1 MRILRKRVHT
11 NTRVLLST
19 AKTRKESTWIQVL
32 LTTAKDAKVTTLQSI
47 WNLDVFQHTSTNNA
61 TVSARLE
68 IWNINTRT
76 QVLLT
81 TTKNAKI
88 TRWHECIWN
97 VYTNI
102 VDCSKQNHCGRV
114 KHTGDHGLKGH
125 GLRTEVKVGYNCGRF
140 KSNTYHYD
148 QSVYSMISAIK
159 SSVIFESTY
168 LTFLRLL

>member
-19 AKTRKESTWIQVL
+19 AKNAKREHLDTGV
-32 LTTAKDAKVTTLQSI
+32 TTLRTTLQSI

-81 TTKNAKI
+81 TTKDAKI

>member
-19 AKTRKESTWIQVL
+19 AKNAKREHLDTGVTNHRYRRKSYDTIEYL
-32 LTTAKDAKVTTLQSI
+32 K
-47 WNLDVFQHTSTNNA
+47 NLEIFQHTSTGILPTDANKA

-68 IWNINTRT
+68 IWNIDTRT

-81 TTKNAKI
+81 TTKDAKI

-102 VDCSKQNHCGRV
+102 VDCFKQNHCGRV

-125 GLRTEVKVGYNCGRF
+125 GLRTGVKVGYNCGRF
-140 KSNTYHYD
+140 KSNTYHCD
-148 QSVYSMISAIK
+148 QTVYSMISAIN
-159 SSVIFESTY
+159 
-168 LTFLRLL
+168 LLYF